1 MITTKIRRRGKM
13 CYKISKYEAI
23 KAVLQAEEQ
32 ENIILAH
39 KRMNVIRRAVRD
51 EIKKNIYST
60 VYCITENEKR
70 AFENSACVILP
81 FDE

>member
-1 MITTKIRRRGKM
+1 M

-32 ENIILAH
+32 ENTLLAQ

-51 EIKKNIYST
+51 EIKKSIYST
-60 VYCITENEKR
+60 VYCITEKEKR
-70 AFENSACVILP
+70 VFENSACVVLP